1 MAISKLGR
9 DAAGPWRDA
18 ISGSWSGP
26 KLTGGD
32 ERFFLV
38 ASNKGSAIGGGC
50 WNNEIAS
57 LLPIYQVYE
66 NVGCFFL

>member
-26 KLTGGD
+26 KLTGEMRG
-32 ERFFLV
+32 FLV
-38 ASNKGSAIGGGC
+38 ASNKGSAIGGG
-50 WNNEIAS
+50 
-57 LLPIYQVYE
+57 LLE
-66 NVGCFFL
+66 